1 MKSWKMRN
9 GQDICSMKEL
19 NHRIGYMSIFF
30 STVYNKIY
38 YIISSLMIAL
48 LLEMITTVNINI
60 NPTIIYWIAII
71 IYFISMYILYIICK
85 KYRKKHNKLDIK
97 KLNYKYIALRLF
109 IMFIYTMFMTMLIPI
124 IHVGI
129 VFIILK

>member
-1 MKSWKMRN
+1 
-9 GQDICSMKEL
+9 MKEL
-19 NHRIGYMSIFF
+19 NHRIGHMSIFF
-30 STVYNKIY
+30 STIYNKIY
-38 YIISSLMIAL
+38 YIVSSLMIAL
-48 LLEMITTVNINI
+48 LLEMITTVNINM

-97 KLNYKYIALRLF
+97 TLSYKYISLRLF
-109 IMFIYTMFMTMLIPI
+109 IMLIYTMFMTMLISI

-129 VFIILK
+129 MFIILK